1 MHCRETSTSREGCQ
15 GSHQGLD
22 K

>member
-1 MHCRETSTSREGCQ
+1 MHCRETSTAREGCQ
-15 GSHQGLD
+15 GSNQGLD